1 MICLDFRN
9 RHLTPSSPDAPGP
22 RGVSPRLGRPLRWPS
37 FLMALAVVS
46 ACLVSVGSASV
57 GAPRWVWGQA
67 PGWGVPRDAAA
78 GHALPARRALACP
91 GVPASLPWLS
101 RACPGSPR
109 PGPLFSPFLAVLS
122 GRQVPGTGTHLG
134 AGMAHLSEG
143 RAAT

>member
-1 MICLDFRN
+1 
-9 RHLTPSSPDAPGP
+9 
-22 RGVSPRLGRPLRWPS
+22 
-37 FLMALAVVS
+37 MALAVVS

-57 GAPRWVWGQA
+57 GAPRG
-67 PGWGVPRDAAA
+67 GVSLVTPQQGTRSQHSVPWRAGLAHLAEPR
-78 GHALPARRALACP
+78 LS
-91 GVPASLPWLS
+91 ASP
-101 RACPGSPR
+101 C